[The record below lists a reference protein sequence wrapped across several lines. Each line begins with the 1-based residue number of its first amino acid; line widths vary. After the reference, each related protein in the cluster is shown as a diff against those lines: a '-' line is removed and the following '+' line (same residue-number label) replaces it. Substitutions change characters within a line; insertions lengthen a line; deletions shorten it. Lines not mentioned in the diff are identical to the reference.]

1 MKFKEGD
8 IVRVMGKYGSYGDE
22 WENVHWV
29 DAMDYTVGKQ
39 GHVKKG
45 VEFCGARY
53 LVEFPNGNEWWY
65 CEDSLMCVG
74 ANPWTVNDAGDAGI
88 NHIWVNKAKGTTTV
102 KFIDGSTIT
111 VRKSKDTPFDV
122 YYAVASAVAEKI
134 YGSNHAFQRIIE
146 KNTTYQKPKEKK
158 VPCTDIPTSY
168 EFEIKLDPSCVESI
182 QSGLTEL
189 QGEIKSMKVTAVKG
203 QENE

>member
-8 IVRVMGKYGSYGDE
+8 IVRVMGKYGSYGED
-22 WENVHWV
+22 WSQVHWIG
-29 DAMDYTVGKQ
+29 AMDATVGKQ
-39 GHVKKG
+39 GHVIRG
-45 VEFCGARY
+45 MELCGARY
-53 LVEFPNGNEWWY
+53 LVEFANGGEWWY
-65 CEDSLMCVG
+65 CEDSLMSVG
-74 ANPWTVNDAGDAGI
+74 SNPWTVVDAGDAGI

-102 KFIDGSTIT
+102 KFVDGDTVT

-168 EFEIKLDPSCVESI
+168 EFEIKLDPSCVESLKN
-182 QSGLTEL
+182 GLAEL
-189 QGEIKSMKVTAVKG
+189 QGEIKDIKVTEGRGKSD
-203 QENE
+203 E